1 MMTPNYTCPTC
12 SRKYYDPP
20 FQCVECGTELGWTC
34 LSCHHGNPLLYKFCG
49 KCGVRIPT
57 AIAAIINEGKQIR
70 FINIPQLKEVE
81 ISELLE
87 EGERL
92 VAKRI
97 VHTLTQSELD
107 ALFE

>member
-1 MMTPNYTCPTC
+1 MI
-12 SRKYYDPP
+12 
-20 FQCVECGTELGWTC
+20 
-34 LSCHHGNPLLYKFCG
+34 YKFCG
-49 KCGVRIPT
+49 KCGTRIPT

-70 FINIPQLKEVE
+70 FINIPQLNEAE

-92 VAKRI
+92 VAKKI
-97 VHTLTQSELD
+97 VRTFTQSELD